1 MYKRLS
7 EVSSDLNRLRE
18 KGFERGYSVGW
29 NWEQLPYTIKL
40 GSTTYMASA
49 PASGKTE
56 LINEMQINL
65 SCLHGLNHAIFTPE
79 TGTPAEVY
87 AELCYKF
94 LGKPYIK
101 GFNEMSDT
109 EKAFAEMFID
119 EHFFIVDPGD
129 EDMTVDQF
137 FKIVDQI
144 EKETGK
150 IIHTTLVDPWNE
162 LSENYKPEDLGR
174 EDKFLSRTLGQ
185 VRKNARA
192 KNRHHFI
199 VTHVRDQVGINQSGI
214 VFYPMPTARDFSGGQ
229 VWFRKGNSILIPWRP
244 PYGLSDRDNNVYAEN
259 ELHLKIAKSKPKGI
273 SKNTTVKMYLDT
285 NLYQY
290 YLIDEWSGERVYADR
305 GKYTIEK
312 KKDLQVPKPL
322 PVNRNF
328 YEPEKEIEFNND
340 ENPDLPF

>member
-7 EVSSDLNRLRE
+7 QLSTDLNKLRE
-18 KGFERGYSVGW
+18 RGFERGYSIGW
-29 NWEQLPYTIKL
+29 SWDDLPYTVKL

-56 LINEMQINL
+56 LINEIQINL
-65 SCLHGLNHAIFTPE
+65 SCLHGLNHVIFTPE
-79 TGTPAEVY
+79 TGSPAEVY

-94 LGKPYIK
+94 LGKSYIK
-101 GFNEMSDT
+101 GLNQMDES
-109 EKAFAEMFID
+109 ERAYAEMFID

-137 FKIVDQI
+137 FKVVEQI
-144 EKETGK
+144 ESETGK
-150 IIHTTLVDPWNE
+150 TIHTTLIDPWNE
-162 LSENYKPEDLGR
+162 LTENYKPEDLGR

-199 VTHVRDQVGINQSGI
+199 VTHVRDQIGINQSGI
-214 VFYPMPTARDFSGGQ
+214 VFYPMPTARDLSGGQ

-244 PYGLSDRDNNVYAEN
+244 PYGLSDRENNIYEEN

-273 SKNTTVKMYLDT
+273 SRNTIVKLYLDIT
-285 NLYQY
+285 TFQY
-290 YLIDEWSGERVYADR
+290 YLVDQFDGKRIYADR
-305 GKYTIEK
+305 GKYTIAK
-312 KKDLQVPKPL
+312 SGDPYVQKPIT
-322 PVNRNF
+322 PAQSTF
-328 YEPEKEIEFNND
+328 YQKNQEAD
-340 ENPDLPF
+340 GLPF